1 MAEDNRTQ
9 KIRYERLKLVC
20 QKALEQSIKKSLS
33 MEQIKKCYPTISL
46 SKEGERSLEIARSQI
61 VKFWH
66 TNSMKEFDLIFKERD
81 IENKLN
87 ELDEIVQKAQERKT
101 KGDEAPIEAD
111 KLSPTELIEGTIY
124 HDKKKTLDTLEMIY
138 KQLRSENE
146 DLYKELEE
154 LGQRSSKIR
163 TDVEGSIS
171 RLKNSVKSL
180 KEEDSDIRLDE
191 LVSCVSQGE

>member
-9 KIRYERLKLVC
+9 KIRYERLRLVC

-33 MEQIKKCYPTISL
+33 MEQIKKCYPTISS

-81 IENKLN
+81 IETKLN
-87 ELDEIVQKAQERKT
+87 ELDEIVQKAQERKA

-124 HDKKKTLDTLEMIY
+124 HDKKKTLDTLEIIY

-171 RLKNSVKSL
+171 RLKNSVQSL

>member
-9 KIRYERLKLVC
+9 KIRYERLRLVC

-81 IENKLN
+81 IETKLN
-87 ELDEIVQKAQERKT
+87 ELDEIVQKAQERKA

-124 HDKKKTLDTLEMIY
+124 HDKKKTLDTLEIIY

-171 RLKNSVKSL
+171 RLKNSVQSL

>member
-1 MAEDNRTQ
+1 MAEDTRTQ
-9 KIRYERLKLVC
+9 KIRYERLRLVC

-33 MEQIKKCYPTISL
+33 MEQIRKCYPTISL
-46 SKEGERSLEIARSQI
+46 SREGERSLEIARSQI

-66 TNSMKEFDLIFKERD
+66 NNSMKEFDLIFKERD
-81 IENKLN
+81 IETKLN
-87 ELDEIVQKAQERKT
+87 ELDEIVQKAQERKA

-124 HDKKKTLDTLEMIY
+124 HDKKKTLDTLGMIY

-146 DLYKELEE
+146 SLYKELEE

-163 TDVEGSIS
+163 LDVEGSIS
-171 RLKNSVKSL
+171 RLKNSVQGL
-180 KEEDSDIRLDE
+180 KEENSDIRLDE
-191 LVSCVSQGE
+191 LLSCVSQEE

>member
-124 HDKKKTLDTLEMIY
+124 HDKKKTLVTLEMIY